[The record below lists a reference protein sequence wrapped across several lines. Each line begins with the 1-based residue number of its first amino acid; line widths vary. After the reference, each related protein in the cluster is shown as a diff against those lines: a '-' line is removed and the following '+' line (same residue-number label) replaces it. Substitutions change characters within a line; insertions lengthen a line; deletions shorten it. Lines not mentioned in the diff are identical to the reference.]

1 MCTILWHICH
11 HFIHNDVNNIA
22 DAAKNSRFEV
32 RHTTNDKMCIEMY
45 DKRWKISTNETK
57 LFEIYGRHRFHG
69 MMHFSGTNNNNNNN
83 NYYYYYYNN
92 NNNNSFTNQLK
103 CAVRNSTIVTA
114 PNTVTDF

>member
-1 MCTILWHICH
+1 MCSILWHICH
-11 HFIHNDVNNIA
+11 HFINNDVNNIA

-32 RHTTNDKMCIEMY
+32 
-45 DKRWKISTNETK
+45 
-57 LFEIYGRHRFHG
+57 RHRFHG

-83 NYYYYYYNN
+83 YYYYYYYYNNN